1 MDRQKT
7 LVGKDIHLAMQF
19 LKRNE
24 LVAIPTE
31 TVYGLAANAL
41 NPEAVIKIFEVK
53 QRPFLDPLI
62 VHVHSI
68 DEIQKYVSYVP
79 IAVYELAKYFS
90 AITYVLPKQD
100 IIPDIV
106 TSGHNTVGIRIPG
119 HPLTLELL
127 QKLDFPLAAPSANP
141 FGYVSPTTAQ
151 HVLDSLGGKIPY
163 ILDGGTCKIGVE
175 STIITFET
183 EIPTILRLGGTTVET
198 IEEII
203 GKVDICVQTKTN
215 PDAPGMLDT
224 HYAPR
229 IPLFIDRIPPE
240 YSFEEIGIIAFER
253 YHERVPIH
261 QQFVLS
267 PRGDLSEA
275 ARNLFH
281 ALRSLD
287 SMPIK
292 AIVAQTFPD
301 QGLGKAINDRLKR
314 ASVKRANK

>member
-1 MDRQKT
+1 MDKQKT
-7 LVGKDIHLAMQF
+7 LVGKDIELAIQF

-41 NPEAVIKIFEVK
+41 NPEAVVKIFEVK
-53 QRPFLDPLI
+53 QRPFFDPLI

-68 DEIQKYVSYVP
+68 DEIQKYVTYVP
-79 IAVYELAKYFS
+79 MAVYELAKHFS
-90 AITYVLPKQD
+90 AITYVLHKKE

-119 HPLTLELL
+119 HALTLELL
-127 QKLDFPLAAPSANP
+127 KKLDFPLAAPSANP

-163 ILDGGTCKIGVE
+163 ILDGGACSVGVE
-175 STIITFET
+175 STIISFET

-203 GKVDICVQTKTN
+203 GKVDIDIQSKSN
-215 PDAPGMLDT
+215 PNAPGLLDS
-224 HYAPR
+224 HYAPNV
-229 IPLFIDRIPPE
+229 PLYIEKYPPE
-240 YSFEEIGIIAFER
+240 YSHDEIGVIAFQHH
-253 YHERVPIH
+253 HEGVPLH

-267 PRGDLSEA
+267 PTGDLSEA
-275 ARNLFH
+275 AKNLFH

-287 SMPIK
+287 NMPIK
-292 AIVAQTFPD
+292 AIIAEIFPD
-301 QGLGKAINDRLKR
+301 ESLGRAINDRLHR
-314 ASVKRANK
+314 ASVKRARK

>member
-7 LVGKDIHLAMQF
+7 LVGKDIELAIQF

-41 NPEAVIKIFEVK
+41 YPEAVVKIFEVK
-53 QRPFLDPLI
+53 QRPFFDPLI

-68 DEIQKYVSYVP
+68 DEIQKYVTYVP
-79 IAVYELAKYFS
+79 MAVYELARHFS
-90 AITYVLPKQD
+90 AITYVLPKKD
-100 IIPDIV
+100 LIPDIV

-119 HPLTLELL
+119 HALTLELL

-163 ILDGGTCKIGVE
+163 ILDGGPCSVGVE
-175 STIITFET
+175 STIISFET

-203 GKVDICVQTKTN
+203 GKVDIRTQSKSN
-215 PDAPGMLDT
+215 PEAPGLLDT
-224 HYAPR
+224 HYAPH
-229 IPLFIDRIPPE
+229 IPLYIEKCPPE
-240 YSFEEIGIIAFER
+240 YSHDEIGIIAFQH
-253 YHERVPIH
+253 YHENIPLH

-267 PRGDLSEA
+267 PSGDLSEA
-275 ARNLFH
+275 AKNLFH

-287 SMPIK
+287 NMPIK
-292 AIVAQTFPD
+292 AIVAEVFPD
-301 QGLGKAINDRLKR
+301 KSLGKAINDRLRR
-314 ASVKRANK
+314 ASVKRVRK

>member
-7 LVGKDIHLAMQF
+7 LVGKDIQLALDL
-19 LKRNE
+19 LKKNE

-41 NPEAVIKIFEVK
+41 SPEAVVKIFEVK
-53 QRPFLDPLI
+53 QRPFFDPLI
-62 VHVHSI
+62 VHVHSVE
-68 DEIQKYVSYVP
+68 EIQKYVTYVP
-79 IAVYELAKYFS
+79 MAVYELAKYFS

-127 QKLDFPLAAPSANP
+127 KKLDFPLAAPSANP

-175 STIITFET
+175 STIISFET

-203 GKVDICVQTKTN
+203 GKVDVNIQSKNN
-215 PDAPGMLDT
+215 PDAPGMLET
-224 HYAPR
+224 HYAPHV
-229 IPLFIDRIPPE
+229 PLYLEKCPPE
-240 YSFEEIGIIAFER
+240 YSYDEIGVIAFER

-267 PRGDLSEA
+267 PTGDLSEA

-287 SMPIK
+287 NMPIK
-292 AIVAQTFPD
+292 AIVAEIFPEK
-301 QGLGKAINDRLKR
+301 GLGKAINDRLRR
-314 ASVKRANK
+314 ASVKRLRK